1 MTYPEPPKKPV
12 LSDVML
18 KIKGAIQRKSMPFA
32 VVVGDQPVY
41 TLLVEIKNEHPQQY
55 EKIIPFLG
63 PFHTQGCMIYA
74 IYKRY
79 KGSGIAEVLVAA
91 GVIAEGSVDQA
102 LRGKHYRRDLRC
114 LSLMYEALVHLLL
127 ARSELGVST
136 KAHLAVLR
144 DALTNSQESL
154 ANAHG
159 MLENDPAIDDLIS
172 NMFNDVEGSDM
183 ANYWIDFMTMV
194 EILMMNVHAIHTCNW
209 EEYLNSMRK
218 MMPWLVIYDQTNYGR
233 WLPHFWAMLSSLPTK
248 QTQFFSSHFAQSMTG
263 KPYSSIAWDMWI
275 EMTMNKGSK
284 MKAGWLSILRNEKQ
298 LMVDTR
304 NVNNLGRTQAALHN
318 QVSRKQLSR
327 KHNECAPARMRRDEQ
342 AVQDLVS
349 CFREFD
355 CFPFDPASPTLRTL
369 QSAIPAPPE
378 LIRDFNTAQQDG
390 EFRLKAFM
398 DERIYSKQKSIH
410 DRIKRNSR
418 LTFSTAP
425 VSKSTGEI
433 LKVKQGEM
441 ESKALASVVNLVDI
455 SGMLLLSE
463 VMKHPSVWHYSTS
476 MVPSERPKR
485 ASSSRS

>member
-1 MTYPEPPKKPV
+1 MRADAAGERPTAADQTVPGFAGFQALISAPVEQSKAYYFMTYPEPPKKPV

-102 LRGKHYRRDLRC
+102 LRGKHYRRALRC

-127 ARSELGVST
+127 ARSELGAST

-144 DALTNSQESL
+144 DALTNSQESM

-233 WLPHFWAMLSSLPTK
+233 WLPHFWAMLSSLPTE

-304 NVNNLGRTQAALHN
+304 NVNNLG
-318 QVSRKQLSR
+318 
-327 KHNECAPARMRRDEQ
+327 
-342 AVQDLVS
+342 
-349 CFREFD
+349 
-355 CFPFDPASPTLRTL
+355 
-369 QSAIPAPPE
+369 
-378 LIRDFNTAQQDG
+378 
-390 EFRLKAFM
+390 
-398 DERIYSKQKSIH
+398 
-410 DRIKRNSR
+410 
-418 LTFSTAP
+418 
-425 VSKSTGEI
+425 
-433 LKVKQGEM
+433 
-441 ESKALASVVNLVDI
+441 
-455 SGMLLLSE
+455 
-463 VMKHPSVWHYSTS
+463 
-476 MVPSERPKR
+476 
-485 ASSSRS
+485 

>member
-1 MTYPEPPKKPV
+1 
-12 LSDVML
+12 
-18 KIKGAIQRKSMPFA
+18 
-32 VVVGDQPVY
+32 
-41 TLLVEIKNEHPQQY
+41 
-55 EKIIPFLG
+55 
-63 PFHTQGCMIYA
+63 
-74 IYKRY
+74 
-79 KGSGIAEVLVAA
+79 
-91 GVIAEGSVDQA
+91 
-102 LRGKHYRRDLRC
+102 
-114 LSLMYEALVHLLL
+114 
-127 ARSELGVST
+127 
-136 KAHLAVLR
+136 
-144 DALTNSQESL
+144 
-154 ANAHG
+154 
-159 MLENDPAIDDLIS
+159 
-172 NMFNDVEGSDM
+172 
-183 ANYWIDFMTMV
+183 
-194 EILMMNVHAIHTCNW
+194 
-209 EEYLNSMRK
+209 
-218 MMPWLVIYDQTNYGR
+218 
-233 WLPHFWAMLSSLPTK
+233 
-248 QTQFFSSHFAQSMTG
+248 MTG

-304 NVNNLGRTQAALHN
+304 NVNNLGRIRAALHN
-318 QVSRKQLSR
+318 PVSRKQLSR
-327 KHNECAPARMRRDEQ
+327 KHNECAPARIRRDEQ

-390 EFRLKAFM
+390 ESRLKAFM

-418 LTFSTAP
+418 LTFSNAP

-463 VMKHPSVWHYSTS
+463 VMKHRVSDECLALFNVNGTFRKTQKSKLLQKLTQQPLDVRSYTALVDMGMIWRLASPTAEDREKGDGSPYTWGDYTSKIASIILARHVNATIIICINDPYDYSES
-476 MVPSERPKR
+476 IRIMNESCASR
-485 ASSSRS
+485 AKVTFLMFS